1 MTTKTGILAAFATVL
16 ALAGCG
22 IDGDPVPPSGSTTT
36 PGITVSGDAQ
46 VGMRGTL

>member
-1 MTTKTGILAAFATVL
+1 MIF

-46 VGMRGTL
+46 IGMRGTL